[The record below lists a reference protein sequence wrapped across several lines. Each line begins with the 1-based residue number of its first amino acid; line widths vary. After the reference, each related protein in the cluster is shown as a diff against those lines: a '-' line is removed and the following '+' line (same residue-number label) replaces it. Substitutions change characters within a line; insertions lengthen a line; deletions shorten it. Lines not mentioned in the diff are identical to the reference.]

1 MSERIQKINALIQ
14 QQMSEI
20 FARDLSI
27 KLGIFVT
34 ITKVDTIP
42 DLRYTRVFV
51 SVFPEKEMHYVSETL
66 KKERLRMQ
74 KTLHKRL
81 HMKPL
86 PKITFILD
94 NTEAEADKIEK
105 ILLQL

>member
-20 FARDLSI
+20 FARDLSM

-34 ITKVDTIP
+34 ITKVDTTA

-51 SVFPEKEMHYVSETL
+51 SVFPEKEMNYVSETL
-66 KKERLRMQ
+66 KKERSRMQ

-86 PKITFILD
+86 PKIEFILD

>member
-1 MSERIQKINALIQ
+1 M
-14 QQMSEI
+14 
-20 FARDLSI
+20 
-27 KLGIFVT
+27 KLGVFLTV
-34 ITKVDTIP
+34 TKVDTTP
-42 DLRYTRVFV
+42 DLRYTRIFV
-51 SVFPEKEMHYVSETL
+51 SVFPEKEFHYVSETL

-86 PKITFILD
+86 PKIEFVLD

-105 ILLQL
+105 ILLEL